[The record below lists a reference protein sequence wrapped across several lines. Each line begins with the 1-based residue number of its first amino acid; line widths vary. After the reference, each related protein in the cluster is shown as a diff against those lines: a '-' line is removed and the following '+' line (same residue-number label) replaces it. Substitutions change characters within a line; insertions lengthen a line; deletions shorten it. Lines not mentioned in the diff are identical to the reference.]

1 MGWLGM
7 LPGGAVRKLR
17 HLMLKMGR
25 GMGRRKMLALSERKA
40 LEMVSFAAMHSAA
53 YRVLLQE
60 HGVHSEDLRA
70 PSAWSRLPVLTKQ
83 NTFGRFALNEL
94 ARDVSAREL
103 ADVLTSSGRG
113 GRSFG
118 FRLTVRDQH
127 EEGWFDI
134 DLGLQDVFDVDRRS
148 TLLVNC
154 LPMGVVFRSR
164 AVAVANVSV
173 RQDMACSILRD
184 VGPKFQQT
192 VLCTDPL
199 FIRALLE
206 EAEAAGVDWRLLNT
220 SVIIGEEILVE
231 PQRDYMAARMGIDLD
246 GDGARLIGSS
256 FGVGELG
263 LNLLFETRETIRMRR
278 AAVRERHIATALGC
292 RDVMASIPSL
302 FCYNP
307 MRSFI
312 EVLNPDGDGY
322 GEMCVTMLDKQ
333 AVIPLPR
340 YTTGDMVRLLTEGE
354 TQALAADAGCAT
366 PWLPMIAV
374 KGRIKDRAAG
384 LPSVEGVKECL
395 YQDHAIADRLTGA
408 FKILRDPDGV
418 VRVVFQACTEDV
430 ANLRDLSDQLAGM
443 LRERWGVSLHVEV
456 LGAMSFPWRPLL
468 DHERKFPYV
477 DASLN

>member
-1 MGWLGM
+1 MGWLSL
-7 LPGGAVRKLR
+7 LPDGALR
-17 HLMLKMGR
+17 GLRRLILKMGR
-25 GMGRRKMLALSERKA
+25 GMDRQKMLAQSRRRAMGMIPL
-40 LEMVSFAAMHSAA
+40 AAQHSAA

-60 HGVHSEDLRA
+60 HGCGHTPAGSVEWA
-70 PSAWSRLPVLTKQ
+70 QLPVLTKQ

-94 ARDVSAREL
+94 ARDVPAQEL

-118 FRLTVRDQH
+118 FRLTARDQH

-154 LPMGVVFRSR
+154 LPMGVVFRSK

-206 EAEAAGVDWRLLNT
+206 EAEVAGVDWKALNT

-231 PQRDYMAARMGIDLD
+231 AQRDYIASRMGMDLD
-246 GDGARLIGSS
+246 VDDSRLIGSS

-263 LNLLFETRETIRMRR
+263 LNLLFETRETIRIRR
-278 AAVRERHIATALGC
+278 AAARDPGIAQALGC
-292 RDVMASIPSL
+292 RDVMASLPSL

-322 GEMCVTMLDKQ
+322 GELCVTMLDKQ

-340 YTTGDMVRLLTEGE
+340 YTTGDLARLLTEDE
-354 TQALAADAGCAT
+354 CRALAARAGCVS

-395 YQDHAIADRLTGA
+395 YRDHAVADRLTGA
-408 FKILRDPDGV
+408 FKILVGGDDL
-418 VRVVFQACTEDV
+418 VRVVFQARTDV
-430 ANLRDLSDQLAGM
+430 AAELEALSHQLTAI
-443 LRERWGVSLHVEV
+443 LRERWQVPLRAEV
-456 LGAMSFPWRPLL
+456 LGGVAFPWRPLL
-468 DHERKFPYV
+468 DHERKFAYV
-477 DASLN
+477 DSPVV